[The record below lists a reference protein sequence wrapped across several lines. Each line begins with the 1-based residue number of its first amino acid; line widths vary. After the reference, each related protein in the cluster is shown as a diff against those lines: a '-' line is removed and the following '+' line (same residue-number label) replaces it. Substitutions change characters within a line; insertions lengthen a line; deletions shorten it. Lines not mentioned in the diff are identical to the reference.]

1 MDDKVKHFQT
11 WFLRHGGF
19 FGEHVELHY
28 RPLRGLHLRVS
39 LESNLK
45 PASCIVSCPH
55 PLSLSS
61 FNAGEHPDPF
71 TNQFGHD
78 AAGDP
83 SPLSSLNL
91 LRFFLI
97 EQYQLGTQSFW
108 WPYIHTLPDP
118 SAGSPFDTPMY
129 YDDDDKKW
137 LQGTS
142 LGHSTTMI
150 DRTWRGEHAQGLRRL
165 RHGNFDRYPW
175 EIYKWAATVIAS
187 RSFPAGALT
196 SSRRYNGT
204 SEQDGS
210 PVLLPGLDLL
220 NHSPAARV
228 TWQWTEDA
236 CNILS
241 DQQLSIGTEVFNNYA
256 PKSNE
261 ELMMGYGFSLF
272 RNASDHCNL
281 ALGAM
286 AVGNIKD
293 VLGQQP
299 ATLPT
304 QHAPQGVEPSTTKAD
319 QVIDSPRSI
328 TGVGWVRLI
337 HNGIDQKENKSG
349 YLFSPGFLEQA
360 SIAFSNAR
368 EHGRGF
374 SSTDTTLF
382 AGPATRNKL
391 HTACAI
397 AMMLQKH
404 YVDLTASNL
413 HLPRWPHNQRQFHA
427 ARYRRGQLHILRAV
441 TGSIVASLRCLLGL
455 DPSWPR
461 DKRLLRLEHI
471 LKAGPKEFLID
482 FRAVLHIGFGTR
494 NAEKIRQ
501 RMLLDSAFTL
511 WLCGL
516 CFWTAPDSLSER
528 AALPMRTADWI
539 TSVHQSYGDESEI
552 GKRWAKIPASEEG
565 RSLAE
570 SCYYIIKA
578 AAAKNPRSIY
588 SDPKADVGRLLWCLR
603 VIREETFMCPDLEGR
618 VGDETDE
625 IMLFLD

>member
-1 MDDKVKHFQT
+1 MESKMEDFQT

-19 FGEHVELHY
+19 FGEHVELAY
-28 RPLRGLHLRVS
+28 RPLRGLHLRMS
-39 LESNLK
+39 PESNLK
-45 PASCIVSCPH
+45 PTSCIVSCPH
-55 PLSLSS
+55 ALSLSS
-61 FNAGEHPDPF
+61 LDARADPDPF
-71 TNQFGHD
+71 THQFGHD

-91 LRFFLI
+91 LRYFLV
-97 EQYQLGTQSFW
+97 EQYQLGPESFW
-108 WPYIHTLPDP
+108 WPYIHTLPHP
-118 SAGSPFDTPMY
+118 SADYPFDTPLY
-129 YDDDDKKW
+129 YDDHDQKW

-142 LGHSTTMI
+142 LAHSTTLI
-150 DRTWRGEHAQGLRRL
+150 DRTWRDEHAQGLRRL
-165 RHGNFDRYPW
+165 RHGNYDRYPW

-187 RSFPAGALT
+187 RSFPASALM
-196 SSRRYNGT
+196 SSHRCNRT

-220 NHSPAARV
+220 NHSPAAKV
-228 TWQWTEDA
+228 TWQWTGEA
-236 CNILS
+236 CNILN
-241 DQQLSIGTEVFNNYA
+241 DHELSAGTEVFNNYA

-261 ELMMGYGFSLF
+261 ELIMGYGFSLF
-272 RNASDHCNL
+272 RNPSDHCNL
-281 ALGAM
+281 ALGEMAM
-286 AVGNIKD
+286 ARIKD
-293 VLGQQP
+293 VP
-299 ATLPT
+299 ACPPT
-304 QHAPQGVEPSTTKAD
+304 QHGPQGVEPSTANAD
-319 QVIDSPRSI
+319 QVMRSPCSI

-337 HNGIDQKENKSG
+337 HNETDQKENKAE
-349 YLFSPGFLEQA
+349 YLFSPGFLGQA

-382 AGPATRNKL
+382 AGSATRNRL

-413 HLPRWPHNQRQFHA
+413 QLPKWPHNQRQFHA

-441 TGSIVASLRCLLGL
+441 TGSIVASLRCLAGL

-461 DKRLLRLEHI
+461 DKRFLRLEHI
-471 LKAGPKEFLID
+471 LKAGPKEFLVD

-494 NAEKIRQ
+494 NAEKIKQ

-516 CFWTAPDSLSER
+516 CLWTASGLLSER
-528 AALPMRTADWI
+528 AALPQRTSDWI
-539 TSVHQSYGDESEI
+539 TSVQRSYGDESEI
-552 GKRWAKIPASEEG
+552 GQRWARIPASEEG

-578 AAAKNPRSIY
+578 AVAKNPQSIY

-618 VGDETDE
+618 AGDETDE